1 MKYCKPLLIQLKLNS
16 AYGAYCGNGTSP
28 GNFCYTFGNF
38 GTSSSCIGGGT
49 PNNNCQTGT
58 NAYGACS
65 GGGLVGTPPDICTT
79 GTSRV
84 S

>member
-1 MKYCKPLLIQLKLNS
+1 MKYCKPLLIQLKMSS
-16 AYGAYCGNGTSP
+16 AYGAYCNQGNSPGAFCYAGFSGTST
-28 GNFCYTFGNF
+28 G
-38 GTSSSCIGGGT
+38 CIGGAT

-58 NAYGACS
+58 GAYITCS
-65 GGGLVGTPPDICTT
+65 GGGFVGTPPDNCGT